1 MSIDTKNLPY
11 IPSGG
16 INGDGSYGADIVA
29 LLTPDAAPPAQTGNL
44 HVSGTIV
51 ADGAI
56 TGSNLVSGNVK
67 VGTLAGADA
76 DAENWIEQAA
86 TNKTAL
92 VLQAKASATDSVL
105 EVQNSSATVK
115 FAVSPLGLIRS
126 AGLTNPSNEMLLSS
140 TALDMNGTN
149 GTETT
154 LYTVPTG
161 VTCCVTKIVLRNCS
175 GNLTTAS
182 WSVGFNAGT
191 DTDFRAN
198 ATSTGVTG
206 STVAYIYPGITTGVK
221 VGAAAAVF
229 AFILNTTQ
237 GSAMTATMDVFGY
250 LF

>member
-1 MSIDTKNLPY
+1 MTDPDI
-11 IPSGG
+11 
-16 INGDGSYGADIVA
+16 GAVA
-29 LLTPDAAPPAQTGNL
+29 LVQPVGKSVQQIGDINI
-44 HVSGTIV
+44 SGTV
-51 ADGAI
+51 TSSAQS
-56 TGSNLVSGNVK
+56 GSAVK

-76 DAENWIEQAA
+76 DAENWIEQAS
-86 TNKTAL
+86 TTKTAL
-92 VLQAKASATDSVL
+92 VLQAKAAATDSVI
-105 EVQNSSATVK
+105 EVQNSSATVLW
-115 FAVSPLGLIRS
+115 AVSPLGLVRS

-140 TALDMNGTN
+140 TALNMNATN

-161 VTCCVTKIVLRNCS
+161 VTMVPTKVVLRNCS

-191 DTDFRAN
+191 DNDFRAN

-206 STVAYIYPGITTGVK
+206 ATLAYIYYGITTGVK

-237 GSAMTATMDVFGY
+237 GGAMTATMDVYGY
-250 LF
+250 LLC